1 MMSDMKVDY
10 WEMMKYA
17 KKVKVPVSLMTLL
30 VAWEMLRQLLEDE
43 NTRMAN
49 KVKHMNS
56 ERALR
61 KWLGGHKT

>member
-1 MMSDMKVDY
+1 MTSDMKVDY
-10 WEMMKYA
+10 WEMMEYA
-17 KKVKVPVSLMTLL
+17 KNIKVPVSLMSLL

>member
-1 MMSDMKVDY
+1 MTSDMKVDY

>member
-43 NTRMAN
+43 NTQMTN
-49 KVKHMNS
+49 KVKHMKS
-56 ERALR
+56 EQALR

>member
-1 MMSDMKVDY
+1 MTSDMKVDY

-30 VAWEMLRQLLEDE
+30 VAWEILRQLLEDE
-43 NTRMAN
+43 NTQMTN
-49 KVKHMNS
+49 KVEHMNS
-56 ERALR
+56 EQALR